1 MAQVLEGAL
10 LQRLGDEVIDAVLAR
25 DGDDLPNVS
34 LQAYGGAIA
43 EIADEL
49 TAFSGRDTAFE
60 FVAAARWQDPA
71 EDDRRIMAARRY
83 AATMDRFANGVYVN
97 ALADEGMAGV
107 RRAYSEAKLERLAAV
122 KHALRSRQRVPSQP
136 EHQTVGRLRVG
147 GDLRR
152 RCGRARACRSS
163 R

>member
-1 MAQVLEGAL
+1 M
-10 LQRLGDEVIDAVLAR
+10 LAR

-43 EIADEL
+43 EIADEQ

-97 ALADEGMAGV
+97 ALADEGIAGV
-107 RRAYSEAKLERLAAV
+107 RRAYSDAKLERLAAV
-122 KHALRSRQRVPSQP
+122 KHRYDPGNVFHLNQNISPSA
-136 EHQTVGRLRVG
+136 G
-147 GDLRR
+147 
-152 RCGRARACRSS
+152 
-163 R
+163 